1 MAFLRNLCS
10 LRPAGRWLLVQSACL
25 LPLVS
30 LGVRVLG
37 LRRVHAF
44 LNEWADHSATPSGHE
59 KLDVRRARRVV
70 RYLRS
75 DGPFR
80 GNCLSRS
87 LVLCWLLRRRAIQ
100 CELRIGV
107 DRDVA
112 EFRAHAW
119 VEVDGRPLN
128 AGGGVRE
135 QYAAFENPIA

>member
-1 MAFLRNLCS
+1 MAFLRKLRS
-10 LRPAGRWLLVQSACL
+10 LRPAGRRLLVQSACL
-25 LPLVS
+25 LPFVS
-30 LGVRVLG
+30 LAVRLLG
-37 LRRVHAF
+37 FRRVHAF
-44 LNEWADHSATPSGHE
+44 LSRWADRSAASSGHE

-75 DGPFR
+75 DAPFR

-87 LVLCWLLRRRAIQ
+87 LILCWLLRRRAIQ

-119 VEVDGRPLN
+119 VEVNGRPLN
-128 AGGGVRE
+128 AGGGVRK
-135 QYAAFENPIA
+135 QYAAFEDPLD